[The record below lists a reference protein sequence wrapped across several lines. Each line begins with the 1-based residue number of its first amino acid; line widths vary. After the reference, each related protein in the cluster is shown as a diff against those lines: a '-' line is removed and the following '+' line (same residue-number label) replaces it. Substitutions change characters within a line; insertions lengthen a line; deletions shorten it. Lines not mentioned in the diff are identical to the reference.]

1 MQKSYYLYYIRC
13 CCTRIDLSNH
23 IAAPNSPQ
31 QIPLQEKKKAAV
43 DTVLK
48 TGRRTEKGG
57 RWALKPGL
65 LAWHGSPFNS
75 PCKVFTISL
84 SVASLSHK

>member
-31 QIPLQEKKKAAV
+31 QIPLQEKKRQQSTLYWKLGEGLRRAGDGRSSLDCWLGMAV
-43 DTVLK
+43 HLTAHAKCLQ
-48 TGRRTEKGG
+48 
-57 RWALKPGL
+57 
-65 LAWHGSPFNS
+65 
-75 PCKVFTISL
+75 
-84 SVASLSHK
+84 